1 MNEDKRERKLK
12 CPYCK
17 KILSKIIKTETE
29 EITTEI
35 DLKTKKSKYIGD
47 DMADNFQCPNC
58 DEYLDYEEVMDF
70 I

>member
-35 DLKTKKSKYIGD
+35 DLKTKKSKHIENNMY
-47 DMADNFQCPNC
+47 DNFQCPNC